1 MWVDGLWGAG
11 VSEAGTLDA
20 NVSQL
25 SPSGGRLAGPEELGA
40 PHAVRL
46 VSLPLSLSSSPS
58 SSARAVGWGRAG
70 PSFPLGRF
78 SFRPSRLAP
87 APVPLINLT
96 ICSSAETLPSF
107 SLTSDR
113 RLGDTPPV
121 GCALRASSAAPRFPR
136 GAHMYCFRFF
146 KKAHRLPSSRF
157 TRRGESGLGS
167 RQSAEAF
174 FVLASVTSALV
185 AGAPCSQTKGVELR
199 VDTLQPFHGS
209 RCCPGSSGL
218 GLLGFEY

>member
-1 MWVDGLWGAG
+1 MPPARCALSPCPSPSPRLPPQVRGQRAGAG
-11 VSEAGTLDA
+11 QALPSLRAA
-20 NVSQL
+20 
-25 SPSGGRLAGPEELGA
+25 SPSVPGGSS
-40 PHAVRL
+40 PHA
-46 VSLPLSLSSSPS
+46 
-58 SSARAVGWGRAG
+58 A
-70 PSFPLGRF
+70 
-78 SFRPSRLAP
+78 AP

-107 SLTSDR
+107 SLTSDT

-136 GAHMYCFRFF
+136 GAHMCCFGFF

-174 FVLASVTSALV
+174 FIFFFFFGLGHKCSSGWGSVLSD
-185 AGAPCSQTKGVELR
+185 KGVELR
-199 VDTLQPFHGS
+199 VDTLEPFQGS
-209 RCCPGSSGL
+209 QCCPGSSGL

>member
-1 MWVDGLWGAG
+1 MWVGGLWGAG

-20 NVSQL
+20 DVSRL

-40 PHAVRL
+40 PPAVRL

-70 PSFPLGRF
+70 PSFPPGRF
-78 SFRPSRLAP
+78 SFRPGGSSPHAWAP

-96 ICSSAETLPSF
+96 VCSSAEMLPSF

-113 RLGDTPPV
+113 RLGDTPPA

-136 GAHMYCFRFF
+136 GAHMCCFRFF

-174 FVLASVTSALV
+174 FVFFFFLPRAQVL
-185 AGAPCSQTKGVELR
+185 
-199 VDTLQPFHGS
+199 
-209 RCCPGSSGL
+209 
-218 GLLGFEY
+218 